1 MSEISRL
8 RWRCRRGTRELEYLL
23 QRFLDR
29 HLGREER
36 EVQAFARLLDCEDD
50 RLIDWLIKGD
60 DPANEEL
67 CALIHRMRGSIDC

>member
-1 MSEISRL
+1 MSEIARL

-23 QRFLDR
+23 QQFLDR
-29 HLGREER
+29 HLGREADEL
-36 EVQAFARLLDCEDD
+36 EVFERLLECEDD

-67 CALIHRMRGSIDC
+67 CVLVQRMRDSFGC